1 VSRTLQRQVR
11 VPQELPPDPRGEQLT
26 TLRAGAST
34 PAKSHPYRSPGV
46 QLPAA
51 TTTAATTVR
60 VFHSLRTITIR
71 NGRLVPLICYLV
83 DAQVRWIFIKQL
95 AKKNCEGLA
104 TTRDCLLGPV
114 KYFASKS
121 TPCTTRGHALQYW
134 TISRV
139 KNRIKFNFYFL
150 MVAAC

>member
-1 VSRTLQRQVR
+1 VRPPTFLSSTFRPFFLQLGNFLLSSPGLFFLISSFSQIIFDLPQNNVFVSRTLQRQVR

-51 TTTAATTVR
+51 TSTAATTVR

-71 NGRLVPLICYLV
+71 NGRFVPLICYLV

-95 AKKNCEGLA
+95 TKKI
-104 TTRDCLLGPV
+104 V
-114 KYFASKS
+114 K
-121 TPCTTRGHALQYW
+121 G
-134 TISRV
+134 
-139 KNRIKFNFYFL
+139 
-150 MVAAC
+150 